1 MPWFDRFDALFVPRF
16 PDCEVLREESM
27 DRHTT
32 FRIGGPARRFVRP
45 SGVSECGALLSL
57 AEAEG
62 WPVLVIG
69 NGSNLLVSDEGL
81 DALVIHTG
89 RLEGVE
95 RTGERTIRAGA
106 GLSLARL
113 ASFARREELSGLEFA
128 HGIPGSL
135 GGAVCMNAG
144 AYGGEMKQVLSAVT
158 AWFPGEGIQ
167 RLEPEALALGYRH
180 SVFSERRG
188 VVLEAELSLEPGEGC
203 GIAARMEELGRRR
216 REKQPLE
223 YPSAGSTFKR
233 PEGHFAGALIE
244 QCGLKGVRAG
254 GAQVSEKHAGFVINR
269 GGATCGDIVKLM
281 AQVRERVL
289 QETGVTLEPEVRYLG
304 KEGEAWNF

>member
-1 MPWFDRFDALFVPRF
+1 MAA
-16 PDCEVLREESM
+16 
-27 DRHTT
+27 HTT

-113 ASFARREELSGLEFA
+113 ASFVRREELSGLEFA

-144 AYGGEMKQVLSAVT
+144 AYGGELKQVVSGVSALFPEEGVKFLTGEELAFGYRRSFLTEHPEAVVLYAVFRLSA
-158 AWFPGEGIQ
+158 GD
-167 RLEPEALALGYRH
+167 PEAIRETQRSLMA
-180 SVFSERRG
+180 RRK
-188 VVLEAELSLEPGEGC
+188 AS
-203 GIAARMEELGRRR
+203 
-216 REKQPLE
+216 QPLE
-223 YPSAGSTFKR
+223 WPSAGSTFKR
-233 PEGHFAGALIE
+233 PEGHFAGTLIE
-244 QCGLKGVRAG
+244 QCGLKGLGVG
-254 GAQVSEKHAGFVINR
+254 GAQVSEKHAGFLINR
-269 GGATCGDIVKLM
+269 GGATCADIKELIR
-281 AQVRERVL
+281 QVQEAVL
-289 QETGVTLEPEVRYLG
+289 EKTGVRLEPEV
-304 KEGEAWNF
+304 KIVE

>member
-1 MPWFDRFDALFVPRF
+1 MPWSHRFDDLFPRSF
-16 PDCEVLREESM
+16 PDCEVLREEPM

-45 SGVSECGALLSL
+45 AGAAQCGALLSL
-57 AEAEG
+57 AEEEG
-62 WPVLVIG
+62 WPFLVAG
-69 NGSNLLVSDEGL
+69 NGSNLLVSDDGV
-81 DALVIHTG
+81 DALVVHTG
-89 RLEGVE
+89 CLDEVE

-113 ASFARREELSGLEFA
+113 ASLARREGLGGLEFA

-158 AWFPGEGIQ
+158 AWFPGEGVR
-167 RLEPEALALGYRH
+167 RLELSELDLGYRH
-180 SVFSERRG
+180 SVFSGNRG
-188 VVLEAELSLEPGEGC
+188 VVLEAELLLEHREVGEIASL
-203 GIAARMEELGRRR
+203 MEDLARRR

-244 QCGLKGVRAG
+244 QCGLKGARVG
-254 GAQVSEKHAGFVINR
+254 GAQVSEKHAGFVINA
-269 GGATCGDIVKLM
+269 GGASCAD
-281 AQVRERVL
+281 VL
-289 QETGVTLEPEVRYLG
+289 ALIAHIQDTVYRRTGVRLEPEVRIVP
-304 KEGEAWNF
+304 